1 MHYRVDLYVDAF
13 LNLGYTRRRHS
24 HDFAT
29 PLIIKTTKTLVTTSI
44 NKDRIQKL
52 LSFYC
57 KEQRSALLEHNYNF
71 HRQRPLDRHS
81 TPRHHTTKRLSP
93 ASIHINTATMGW
105 IDRIPRA
112 GNLHIGGLYALYQP
126 NIVKA
131 AGVTH
136 VLSVID
142 FDFYEL
148 KDSSDYLKSQNY
160 VHLVIPIEDDPNE
173 DLLQHFEQTSS
184 FIDDALQGGGGV
196 FVHCAMGKSRSA
208 ATVVAYL
215 MWKFGYG
222 RDDALSQVC
231 EGRPVCSPT
240 PGFMEQLS
248 VFQQML
254 LQENEGKK
262 QQLYDDWLRNRF
274 LGFSHEWEARAM
286 KAKL

>member
-1 MHYRVDLYVDAF
+1 
-13 LNLGYTRRRHS
+13 
-24 HDFAT
+24 
-29 PLIIKTTKTLVTTSI
+29 
-44 NKDRIQKL
+44 
-52 LSFYC
+52 
-57 KEQRSALLEHNYNF
+57 
-71 HRQRPLDRHS
+71 
-81 TPRHHTTKRLSP
+81 
-93 ASIHINTATMGW
+93 MGW

-148 KDSSDYLKSQNY
+148 EDSSDYLKSQNY
-160 VHLVIPIEDDPNE
+160 AHLVIPIEDDPNE

-184 FIDDALQGGGGV
+184 FIDEALLGGGGV

-208 ATVVAYL
+208 ATVIAYL
-215 MWKFGYG
+215 MWKFGFG

-231 EGRPVCSPT
+231 EGRPVCSPN
-240 PGFMEQLS
+240 PGFMEQLA
-248 VFQQML
+248 VYEKML
-254 LQENEGKK
+254 LKENEGKK
-262 QQLYDDWLRNRF
+262 QQLYDDWLKDRF
-274 LGFSHEWEARAM
+274 LGFSHEWEARAN